1 MDEIFEVAVLGA
13 GLAGLVAAR
22 ELSAAGYR
30 VALLEARERVGGR
43 TLSRSL
49 PGCAMGVDLGAEWVA
64 PRFHLAMVTELERYG
79 LPMVSPD
86 PVPEHDPAA
95 AVDPAWT
102 ALLAQIDQD
111 AGRINPYKPD
121 WYRDVT
127 AFEMPLQQYL
137 QQLGVPMHLQH
148 GLLPHAFALHGAHH
162 GHYSATNLL
171 HDVAAFG
178 GCEQA
183 FHADERRIAG
193 GSQAL
198 AQRIAADIGC
208 ELRLAWPV
216 TTVSQSGDEVV
227 ISGPRGA
234 VRASCAVVAMPV
246 NVLAELDLHLPLPTS
261 ARTAIAEGHPGRA
274 AKGWRVAQAV
284 PPIGSCGWPDAIEV
298 YSRQSE
304 ATDATAVATFNIAQP
319 DHDKG
324 LERAWSA
331 VAQRHP
337 EIVFTGEAL
346 SHDWVADPYARGT
359 WLSAAP
365 GQAAG
370 WHELAD
376 APPPVVFAGG
386 DLSRRWY
393 GWMEGAITSGAD
405 AAHRV
410 ATYLNSGT
418 VLSASG

>member
-1 MDEIFEVAVLGA
+1 MDEIFQVAVLGA

-22 ELSAAGYR
+22 ELSAAGFS
-30 VALLEARERVGGR
+30 VVLLEARDRVGGR
-43 TLSRSL
+43 TFSRSL
-49 PGCAMGVDLGAEWVA
+49 PGCDMMVDLGAEWVA
-64 PRFHLAMVTELERYG
+64 PRFHTAMVTELERYG
-79 LPMVSPD
+79 LPLVSPD
-86 PVPEHDPAA
+86 PVNEQNPAA

-111 AGRINPYKPD
+111 AERINPAKAD

-127 AFEMPLQQYL
+127 AFETPLQQYL
-137 QQLGVPMHLQH
+137 QQLDVPTHLQQE
-148 GLLPHAFALHGAHH
+148 LLPHAFALHGAHH
-162 GHYSATNLL
+162 GQYSATNLL

-198 AQRIAADIGC
+198 AQRIAADIDC
-208 ELRLAWPV
+208 ELRLGWPV
-216 TTVSQSGDEVV
+216 TTVSQSGDEVL
-227 ISGPRGA
+227 ILGPRGA
-234 VRASCAVVAMPV
+234 VRASCALLAVPV
-246 NVLAELDLHLPLPTS
+246 NVLADLELHLPLPPP
-261 ARTAIAEGHPGRA
+261 ARAAIGEGHPGRA

-284 PPIGSCGWPDAIEV
+284 APLASCGWPDAVEV
-298 YSRQSE
+298 YTRQTE
-304 ATDATAVATFNIAQP
+304 ATDVTAVATFNIAQP
-319 DHDKG
+319 DHDQG

-337 EIVFTGEAL
+337 DIVFAGEAL

-370 WHELAD
+370 WHGLAD
-376 APPPVVFAGG
+376 VAPPVVFAGG

-410 ATYLNSGT
+410 ATYLGSGM